1 MTRIPNLK
9 NGVKLSGEVEEA
21 LLTGRPV
28 VALESTVIA
37 HGLPFPKN
45 LEIASDLEEIVRAE
59 GAAPATIAVIE
70 GMPRAGVTEAELHLL
85 ATSEEI
91 WKLSRRDL
99 AIAMAR
105 GLNGATTVATTTM
118 IAARAGIKLF
128 ATGGI
133 GGVHRGPLPDISADL
148 PELART
154 EMIVVCAG
162 AKAILDLPA
171 TLEWLET
178 HGVPVLGYGTS
189 EFPAFYSARS
199 GLPVDA
205 QVNSPEEVV
214 AIANTAWGWGLG
226 SSLIVALPPPA
237 ESDMQGAEMETA
249 IARALQ
255 EAEDSSIRG
264 RDLTPFLLSRI
275 SQLTDGASLDANL
288 ALLHNNARA
297 ASQSA
302 VALSHAAREHC
313 ARLGS

>member
-1 MTRIPNLK
+1 MTRVPNLK

-45 LEIASDLEEIVRAE
+45 LELASALEEIVHAE

-70 GMPRAGVTEAELHLL
+70 GVPRAGLTKDELHLL
-85 ATSEEI
+85 ATSKEI

-105 GLNGATTVATTTM
+105 GLNGATTVATTAM

-171 TLEWLET
+171 TLEWFET

-189 EFPAFYSARS
+189 EFPAFYTARS

-214 AIANTAWGWGLG
+214 AIANTVWGWGLG
-226 SSLIVALPPPA
+226 SSLIVAVPPPA
-237 ESDMQGAEMETA
+237 EAAMQGAGMETA

-255 EAEDSSIRG
+255 EAEDCAIRG

-275 SQLTDGASLDANL
+275 SQLTGGTSLDANL
-288 ALLHNNARA
+288 ALLHNNARV
-297 ASQSA
+297 ASQIA
-302 VALSHAAREHC
+302 VALSHVA
-313 ARLGS
+313 